1 MFRYLAVLGRNQRE
15 VCCQGNIAVYTIKKN
30 KVRSSNTFEPKGKI
44 CALMYICTGVADLD
58 HYHFARSGSKTI
70 SMKTDLC
77 PTFY

>member
-44 CALMYICTGVADLD
+44 CALVYVPVLRIWILIILLDPDLKL
-58 HYHFARSGSKTI
+58 SV
-70 SMKTDLC
+70 
-77 PTFY
+77 